1 MVISCGSHG
10 MSRLQVCNDCIL
22 LLSGKVILMECMATC
37 LFVTGASSCRK
48 WPVEPESEM
57 PIVIVLV
64 GIFSALL

>member
-1 MVISCGSHG
+1 
-10 MSRLQVCNDCIL
+10 VCDDCIL
-22 LLSGKVILMECMATC
+22 LPSGNVILMGCMATC

-48 WPVEPESEM
+48 WPVAPEWEM